1 MKRLIKS
8 LRAIYSPNG
17 GACRPD
23 TKTPACEAGVNEDQK
38 MVISQVR
45 SVSDRR
51 PNVASKGGIES
62 TIEGLVFRSADGMV
76 TIAPGIAEQ
85 VLNSCNFEGQ
95 RKRKP
100 GRVAKSLRRIES
112 GAWDPEASTIVFART
127 PDGRLHL
134 IEGQHRMAA
143 ISESGI
149 ATSSYVRIRAADD
162 MQGVR
167 RMYAQYD
174 EPDSSRNDSEML
186 DGLQV
191 ADSIGVTKRVA
202 SAAFRAMTLLRTDL
216 EPQGPSAA
224 DEARSRDG
232 RLEEITGWVDEIR
245 QFARIFDTADP
256 ALKPYLLAQGT
267 MAPSLYLLRHQ
278 PVKAREFL
286 FGLAKNDGLRRSD
299 PRSRLISDFQTRGAN
314 KGSMRQGVARMSI
327 AWNAFWRGRDVQII
341 RIHERAVIQFLG
353 TPKVAKR

>member
-1 MKRLIKS
+1 MAIS
-8 LRAIYSPNG
+8 LF
-17 GACRPD
+17 
-23 TKTPACEAGVNEDQK
+23 Q
-38 MVISQVR
+38 
-45 SVSDRR
+45 SVPERC
-51 PNVASKGGIES
+51 PHVVSKGGIES
-62 TIEGLVFRSADGMV
+62 IIEGLVIRSLDGMV
-76 TIAPGIAEQ
+76 TIAPGIARE
-85 VLNSCNFEGQ
+85 VLDTCNFEGQ

-100 GRVAKSLRRIES
+100 ARVAKSRRRIET

-127 PDGRLHL
+127 PDGCLHL

-149 ATSSYVRIRAADD
+149 ATASYVRIRDADD

-174 EPDSSRNDSEML
+174 EPDSSRNDAEML

-191 ADSIGVTKRVA
+191 ADSIGVTKRIA
-202 SAAFRAMTLLRTDL
+202 SAAFRAMSLLRTDL
-216 EPQGPSAA
+216 EPQGPGAA

-232 RLEEITGWVDEIR
+232 RLDEITGWVDEIR
-245 QFARIFDTADP
+245 EFARIFEIADP

-286 FGLAKNDGLRRSD
+286 VGLARNDGLRRSD
-299 PRSRLISDFQTRGAN
+299 PRSRLISDFATRGAN
-314 KGSMRQGVARMSI
+314 KGSMRQGVVRMSI
-327 AWNAFWRGRDVQII
+327 AWNAFWRDKDVQII
-341 RIHERAVIQFLG
+341 RVSDKAVIQFLG